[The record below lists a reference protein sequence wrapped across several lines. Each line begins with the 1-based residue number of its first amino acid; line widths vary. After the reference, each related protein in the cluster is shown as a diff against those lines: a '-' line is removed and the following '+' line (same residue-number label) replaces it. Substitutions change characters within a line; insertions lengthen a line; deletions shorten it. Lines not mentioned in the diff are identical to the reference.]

1 MNTAQTAH
9 AAGRM
14 PVYFL
19 SHGGG
24 PWPWV
29 DGMRKHYPNTER
41 ELTNLPARLPA
52 RPKAVLV
59 ISGHWETPEFTLST
73 AVRPPMEYDYSG
85 FPAHTYQIEYPAPGS
100 PELAARVAELLAR
113 AGVEARND
121 AQRGF
126 DHGTFVPMSLMFPDA
141 DVPVVTL
148 SLKSSYDPLEHIR
161 IGQALAPLRDEGVLI
176 IGSGLT
182 YHNMRGFGR
191 DESTSVAVAFERYL
205 SDAIEQPDSEARNS
219 MLAQWETAPGARL
232 AHPQED
238 HLLPLMVVAGA
249 AGNDTGKPLLVEH
262 VMKVPMASY
271 EFGGVSEN
279 RIGAS
284 L

>member
-1 MNTAQTAH
+1 MNTEQTARDPS
-9 AAGRM
+9 ARM
-14 PVYFL
+14 PVFFL

-29 DGMRKHYPNTER
+29 DGMREHYPDTER
-41 ELTNLPARLPA
+41 ALRTLARRLPA

-59 ISGHWETPEFTLST
+59 ISGHWETDEFTLST
-73 AVRPPMEYDYSG
+73 ALQPPMEYDYSG
-85 FPAHTYQIEYPAPGS
+85 FPAHTYQLSYPAPGS
-100 PELAARVAELLAR
+100 PALAARVAALLAS
-113 AGVEARND
+113 AGVRTLTD
-121 AQRGF
+121 GRRGF
-126 DHGTFVPMSLMFPDA
+126 DHGTFVPLSLMFPDG

-148 SLKSSYDPLEHIR
+148 SLKSSYDPAEHIR
-161 IGQALAPLRDEGVLI
+161 LGQALAPLRDEGVLI

-191 DESTSVAVAFERYL
+191 DESTAVAVAFERYL
-205 SDAIEQPDSEARNS
+205 GDAVAQPTSAARNAL
-219 MLAQWETAPGARL
+219 LAQWEAAPGARL

-249 AGNDTGKPLLVEH
+249 AGDDVGAPLVVEQ

-271 EFGGVSEN
+271 EFGAV
-279 RIGAS
+279 RR
-284 L
+284 